1 MLGRR
6 DPQGDL
12 FRPDNVLRGH
22 VGEDSFYGLLAQHGG
37 EWFSDESFSAIYRDG
52 VGRPSVSPSH
62 LCVALLLQSHDRVSD
77 EEAIAR
83 SAYDLRW
90 KVALGLELDQK
101 LCAKSTLQRFRA
113 QLVLNEGAAQ
123 ILEQGIQTCRQAGLL
138 NRGKLSVAID
148 TTPILGR
155 GAVKDTYNLVSDA
168 IREVVQQACE
178 LRGWERSEIV
188 EQEGLSRHFAA
199 SFKGAV
205 EIDWSDEAQRRALVG
220 QLVADAQ
227 VALQVA
233 ARALE
238 GSATQSAETQGLRS
252 AQRLLGELLAQDIEE
267 HPEDGGEPK
276 IRQGTAPDRVVS
288 TTDPEMRHGRK
299 SHAQPFTGFKATV
312 VADTEDGVILATD
325 VRAGN
330 VADRQDAAALVASAA
345 ERSGQ
350 RLDEVLGD
358 TAYGDLETR
367 DEIEHLGAEVVAKAV
382 PGTRAGKFAA
392 SDFEVDPQRGVA
404 RCPAGVESTYR
415 HRLGGHDARYGYHWA
430 ATDCAACRLRSQCT
444 SARARGR
451 TVTVTEN
458 STRLWRLREQ
468 QKTEAFRTRYRKR
481 VVVEQRIARLVQLG
495 IRQAK
500 YLGTAKVELQVALAA
515 TVANLFRAAACR
527 VSVPC
532 TD

>member
-37 EWFSDESFSAIYRDG
+37 EWFSDDSFGAIYRDG

-113 QLVLNEGAAQ
+113 QLVLNEGAGQ

-138 NRGKLSVAID
+138 RRGKLSVAID

-199 SFKGAV
+199 SVKGAV

-233 ARALE
+233 ARALD
-238 GSATQSAETQGLRS
+238 GSATQAVETQELRS

-299 SHAQPFTGFKATV
+299 SHSQPFAGFKATV
-312 VADTEDGVILATD
+312 VADTEEGVILATD

-330 VADRQDAAALVASAA
+330 VADRQEAAALVASDAQ
-345 ERSGQ
+345 RSRQ

-392 SDFEVDPQRGVA
+392 SDFEVDQQRGVA
-404 RCPAGVESTYR
+404 RCPAGVESTHR
-415 HRLGGHDARYGYHWA
+415 HRLGGDDAGYGYHWA

-481 VVVEQRIARLVQLG
+481 VVVEHRIARLVQLG

-532 TD
+532 TG

>member
-1 MLGRR
+1 M
-6 DPQGDL
+6 
-12 FRPDNVLRGH
+12 LRGH

-37 EWFSDESFSAIYRDG
+37 EWFCDDSFSAIYKDG
-52 VGRPSVSPSH
+52 LGRPSVSPSL
-62 LCVALLLQSHDRVSD
+62 LCVALLLQTHDRVSD

-90 KVALGLELDQK
+90 KVALELELELELDQK

-113 QLVLNEGAAQ
+113 QLVLNEGAGRV
-123 ILEQGIQTCRQAGLL
+123 LEQGIQACRQAGLL
-138 NRGKLSVAID
+138 KKGQLSVAID

-155 GAVKDTYNLVSDA
+155 GAIKDTYNLVSDA
-168 IREVVQQACE
+168 IREVVQQACG
-178 LRGWERSEIV
+178 LRGWERSVIV

-205 EIDWSDEAQRRALVG
+205 EIDWSDEAERRALVG
-220 QLVADAQ
+220 QLVADAH

-233 ARALE
+233 ARALD
-238 GSATQSAETQGLRS
+238 GCAADAAETQGLRS

-267 HPEDGGEPK
+267 HPEDGGGPE

-288 TTDPEMRHGRK
+288 TTDREMRHGRK

-330 VADRQDAAALVASAA
+330 VADRQDAPALVASAA
-345 ERSGQ
+345 QRSAQ
-350 RLDEVLGD
+350 HLNEVLGD

-367 DEIEHLGAEVVAKAV
+367 EQIEHLGAEVLAKAV
-382 PGTRAGKFAA
+382 PGTRAGRFDT
-392 SDFEVDPQRGVA
+392 SDFEVDQQRGMA
-404 RCPAGVESTYR
+404 RCPAGVEST
-415 HRLGGHDARYGYHWA
+415 HRRRVGEQDPGYSYHWA
-430 ATDCAACRLRSQCT
+430 ATDCARCRLRSTCT
-444 SARARGR
+444 TAQASGR
-451 TVTVTEN
+451 TVVVTEN

-468 QKTEAFRTRYRKR
+468 KKTEEFRARYRKR
-481 VVVEQRIARLVQLG
+481 VVVEHRIARLVQLG

-500 YLGTAKVELQVALAA
+500 YLGMAKVAFQVALAA

-527 VSVPC
+527 ASVPYPG
-532 TD
+532 